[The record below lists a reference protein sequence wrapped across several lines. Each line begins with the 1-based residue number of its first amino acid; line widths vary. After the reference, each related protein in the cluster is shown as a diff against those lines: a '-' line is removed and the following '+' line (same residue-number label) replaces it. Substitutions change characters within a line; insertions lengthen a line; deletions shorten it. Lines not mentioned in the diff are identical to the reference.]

1 MTDGARNTIPKG
13 NNSASLNTG
22 IEPLVAQLWVN
33 YQSIKRKCS
42 MKTQSKLSTFN
53 FESNS
58 IRTFEK
64 LCEEWILHKN
74 YKNT

>member
-1 MTDGARNTIPKG
+1 
-13 NNSASLNTG
+13 
-22 IEPLVAQLWVN
+22 
-33 YQSIKRKCS
+33 